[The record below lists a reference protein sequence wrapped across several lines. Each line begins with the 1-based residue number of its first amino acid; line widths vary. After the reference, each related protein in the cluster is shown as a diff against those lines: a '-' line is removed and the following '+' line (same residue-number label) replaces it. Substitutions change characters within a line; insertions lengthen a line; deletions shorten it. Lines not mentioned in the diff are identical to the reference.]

1 MYFIGCRIILQHFEE
16 YKNQIGLVSHHVPS
30 KHSKEMASKSEI
42 VSKTVTLQYCIII
55 KFDKRYRLGCYQ
67 IMKLS

>member
-16 YKNQIGLVSHHVPS
+16 YKNQNGLVSHHIPS
-30 KHSKEMASKSEI
+30 KHSKEMESKSEI

-55 KFDKRYRLGCYQ
+55 
-67 IMKLS
+67 